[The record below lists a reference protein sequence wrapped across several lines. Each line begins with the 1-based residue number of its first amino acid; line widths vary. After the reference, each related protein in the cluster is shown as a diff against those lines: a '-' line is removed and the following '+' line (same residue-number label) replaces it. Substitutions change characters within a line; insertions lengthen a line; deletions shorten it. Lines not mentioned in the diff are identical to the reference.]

1 MPQEVLVTGGAGYI
15 GSHVCKALAEQ
26 GYTPVCYDTLEK
38 GHRWAVRWGPLE
50 RGDIGDGERLDEVFA
65 RHRPRAIVHL
75 AGYIEVGESVRE
87 PERYLH
93 NNSTKTAAL
102 IEAALRHAVEAFVFS
117 STCAVYG
124 VPQSE
129 RLAETHR
136 IAPLSPY
143 ADSKARVEVALGGA
157 AARGLRAASL
167 RYFNAAGADPG
178 GEIGEAHAPETHLLP
193 LAVDAALGLA
203 PPLTLLGTDYPTED
217 GSCVRDFVHVGDLA
231 DAHVR
236 SLQWL
241 RRQSAE
247 GRHETFNLGSGSG
260 YSVRQVIAET
270 ARISCHPV
278 PHQVGPRRAGDSP
291 RLVGDIAK
299 ARRDLGW
306 RPTRDLS
313 QQIDDTLRWRRKMPR

>member
-1 MPQEVLVTGGAGYI
+1 MHNTVLVTGGAGYI
-15 GSHVCKALAEQ
+15 GSHVCKALAEA
-26 GYTPVCYDTLEK
+26 GFTPVCYDTLEK

-50 RGDIGDGERLDEVFA
+50 RGDIGDGARLDEVFT
-65 RHRPRAIVHL
+65 RHRPRAIIHL

-87 PERYLH
+87 PARYLH
-93 NNSTKTAAL
+93 NNAAKSAAL
-102 IEAALRHAVEAFVFS
+102 IDAALRHAAEALVFS

-124 VPQSE
+124 LPQSE
-129 RLAETHR
+129 ILAETHA

-143 ADSKARVEVALGGA
+143 AESKAKVESALDA
-157 AARGLRAASL
+157 AAVRGLRAASL

-217 GSCVRDFVHVGDLA
+217 GSCVRDFIHVADLA

-236 SLQWL
+236 ALQWL
-241 RRQSAE
+241 RTQPAA
-247 GRHETFNLGSGSG
+247 GAHETFNLGSGSG
-260 YSVRQVIAET
+260 YSVRQAIAET
-270 ARISCHPV
+270 ARISGKPV
-278 PHQVGPRRAGDSP
+278 PHQVGPRRPGDSP

-299 ARRDLGW
+299 ARRVLGW
-306 RPTRDLS
+306 QPTRDLA